1 MEKTR
6 KTEMSRIYHKF
17 LAKDLNS
24 NDLVEYRVEDVPEDR
39 YKEVADFLVKNYVP
53 DEPMLECL
61 KIAENPEAVEFIRAF
76 FLNILEKKAS
86 LICFKERSQEIVAA
100 NAMSV
105 QTKAESQKPDK
116 VFLLIV
122 LIKKY

>member
-1 MEKTR
+1 
-6 KTEMSRIYHKF
+6 MSKVYHKF

-39 YKEVADFLVKNYVP
+39 FEEVVDFLVKYFIP
-53 DEPMLECL
+53 DEPMTECL
-61 KIAENPEAVEFIRAF
+61 KISENPEAVQFMRAF

-86 LICFKERSQEIVAA
+86 LICFKEGSQEIVAT

-105 QTKAESQKPDK
+105 QTKAEREKPDE
-116 VFLLIV
+116 VFLIFQM
-122 LIKKY
+122 LIKHH